1 MKTFRE
7 FILEAGATSTRL
19 KDVVSGKISKTRD
32 FSVLPQGK
40 PSLSVLTN
48 LLKNAIERERGIYPQ
63 QSNIRRGQD
72 GAGVPSRSL
81 DPVRISPG
89 ERGRITSSEIIR
101 RSRERDANRN
111 VPLTRREVP
120 IPIRSRPT
128 PSPTPDYKP
137 TSRRNTPLTPKIR
150 DQRAAAAGFS
160 GPGSLPS
167 GSNLYKQT
175 LAGTTVGDDPIA
187 VLRSAAT
194 PPKKPLPKSTAK
206 TPSRG
211 RGGGG
216 GGSSGSSGV
225 KPIGYGE
232 SPIVTLSRDRAQRLF
247 DRDRRGGMGGMLAN

>member
-7 FILEAGATSTRL
+7 FILEARATSTRL

-48 LLKNAIERERGIYPQ
+48 LLKNSIERARGIYPQ
-63 QSNIRRGQD
+63 QSNIRRGEG
-72 GAGVPSRSL
+72 GAGVPPRSL
-81 DPVRISPG
+81 DPVRISPR
-89 ERGRITSSEIIR
+89 ERGTITSSEINR

-111 VPLTRREVP
+111 IPLTRREVP
-120 IPIRSRPT
+120 IPVRSRPT

-194 PPKKPLPKSTAK
+194 PPKQPPKTAATKPRG
-206 TPSRG
+206 SRG
-211 RGGGG
+211 SRGGGSTSRTQNTG
-216 GGSSGSSGV
+216 TSSGNVSPRSASERSGL
-225 KPIGYGE
+225 PRSFRPGAAG
-232 SPIVTLSRDRAQRLF
+232 SGD
-247 DRDRRGGMGGMLAN
+247 MMAN